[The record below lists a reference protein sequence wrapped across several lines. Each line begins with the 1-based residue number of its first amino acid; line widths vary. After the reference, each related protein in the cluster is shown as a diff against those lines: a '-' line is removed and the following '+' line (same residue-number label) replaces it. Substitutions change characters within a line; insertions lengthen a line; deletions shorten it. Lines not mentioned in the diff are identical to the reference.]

1 MSTIKDKLYFKYA
14 GVDSRSFGL
23 ISVVLDSGMFE
34 ETYVAS
40 REVEETRIPNR
51 IKPFFRK
58 FNEEKLTFEL
68 VLAFEKQFTDT
79 DLKNIQKWLF
89 QDYYQPLVFE
99 NHQNKI
105 FNCVAVGDSSIV
117 HNGLQEGYIT
127 VTMECDGPRVY
138 GEPHHLTFSKGTR
151 PTFTIEND
159 GDDEVPLFISMANT
173 DAGTF
178 QFNRVFDDID
188 SYNVKVNNIQ
198 FNENIIVRSDYEQFE
213 TDRPDIFHY
222 DDITGDLSKLSIK
235 KGINSYTFTG
245 NADYDIY
252 YQLTYKW

>member
-14 GVDSRSFGL
+14 GVDSRSLGL

-79 DLKNIQKWLF
+79 SLKNIQKWLF

-105 FNCVAVGDSSIV
+105 FNCVAVGDSSII

-159 GDDEVPLFISMANT
+159 
-173 DAGTF
+173 AGTF
-178 QFNRVFDDID
+178 QFNRVFDNTD
-188 SYNVKVNNIQ
+188 SYNVKVNDVQ
-198 FNENIIVRSDYEQFE
+198 LNENIIIRSDYEQFE

-222 DDITGDLSKLSIK
+222 DDIIGDLSKLSIK
-235 KGINSYTFTG
+235 KGTNVYTFTG